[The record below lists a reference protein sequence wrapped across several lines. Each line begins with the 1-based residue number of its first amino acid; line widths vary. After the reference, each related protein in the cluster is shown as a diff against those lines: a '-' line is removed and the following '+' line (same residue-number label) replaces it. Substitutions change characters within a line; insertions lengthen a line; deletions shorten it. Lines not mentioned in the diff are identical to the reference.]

1 MQRRPS
7 KNDVQELQGRKK
19 IQSKSYRWPI
29 IRETRSLCRE
39 YGRAE
44 IGDQKIGPILSA
56 APVGD
61 DGIWPCAAVREVLE
75 DVASPEIARGIGVGV
90 YNARGFHYRS
100 EGGAD
105 ERVLATKYR
114 TWSRQLA
121 FDYPYVASL
130 LEEIAARYDHEADRE
145 NSDAAVRRRLRH

>member
-1 MQRRPS
+1 MPS
-7 KNDVQELQGRKK
+7 YDTLWALRTWLD
-19 IQSKSYRWPI
+19 SWP
-29 IRETRSLCRE
+29 
-39 YGRAE
+39 
-44 IGDQKIGPILSA
+44 
-56 APVGD
+56 
-61 DGIWPCAAVREVLE
+61 
-75 DVASPEIARGIGVGV
+75 GIGHVAVGLH
-90 YNARGFHYRS
+90 RQGFDLQLTQH
-100 EGGAD
+100 D